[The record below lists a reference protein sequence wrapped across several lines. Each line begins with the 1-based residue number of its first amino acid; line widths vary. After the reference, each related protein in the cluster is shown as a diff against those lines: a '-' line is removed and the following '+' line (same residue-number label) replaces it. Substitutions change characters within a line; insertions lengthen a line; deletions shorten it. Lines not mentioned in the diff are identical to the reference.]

1 MVYNYITI
9 IRLLYVIIK
18 GVGISMKWDINN
30 IDSIVQFIN
39 DQLKLDIPMKEIEEK
54 EFNVNPRVI
63 SKRLLRLGYKKIN
76 NKYVKDGSITK
87 VIPKCNSFDLD
98 GGKYKDITKVIS
110 NKDKDLD
117 IDILIELQNLIG
129 PIKEVIKDYDKLK
142 IENDKRDILDNFKI
156 YKAKN
161 VKQKLFK
168 IDSDILNE
176 WNKFIDKYDEFKVQD
191 LISTALKEF
200 INRYK

>member
-54 EFNVNPRVI
+54 EFNVNPRVV